1 MAARPAMAVPPAK
14 GWMKQAPSC
23 TRLAVISHRS
33 LAEQGRDSTLAKL
46 SLASVRLGCRFCRIR
61 SEGGTV
67 RVFLGEFS
75 HHFHTLLFVAPP
87 HVPHVQS
94 IQWATL
100 PVPPFLLRL
109 GGGFRRPTLSRP
121 LLVRLPIN
129 SGLFVQVLI
138 MESITLSRGNSVEKN
153 SRIGST
159 RGLLSSVSSTPRLF
173 PLPVFVSTHP

>member
-1 MAARPAMAVPPAK
+1 MHSHMATE
-14 GWMKQAPSC
+14 G
-23 TRLAVISHRS
+23 
-33 LAEQGRDSTLAKL
+33 
-46 SLASVRLGCRFCRIR
+46 LGPNFYFIQLRR
-61 SEGGTV
+61 GTV
-67 RVFLGEFS
+67 RVFLCEFS
-75 HHFHTLLFVAPP
+75 HHFHTLLGVAPP
-87 HVPHVQS
+87 HVPHVQP

-100 PVPPFLLRL
+100 PVPLFLLRL

-153 SRIGST
+153 SRIGRT